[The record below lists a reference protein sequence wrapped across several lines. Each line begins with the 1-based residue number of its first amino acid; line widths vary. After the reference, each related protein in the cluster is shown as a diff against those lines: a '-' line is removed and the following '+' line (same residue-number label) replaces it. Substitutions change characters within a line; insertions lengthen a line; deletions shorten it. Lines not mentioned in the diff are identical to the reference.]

1 MSFTSP
7 PTIYR
12 HYTVSFSD
20 VPINTLFSRLTPIHL
35 WQYRW
40 SRRIRIFGITI
51 ARIRITITLSLDT
64 VSVTFPTGSPVNT
77 ALVNF
82 MATLSLRVSNLATV
96 SANILA
102 SVSLYLDP
110 NFAYIMITP
119 QFVSARVT
127 VRLFGGLLRFSFTQT
142 WNLSYMQTRI
152 NLPNSTQTINFPA
165 PINRSVTM
173 RPANGMLR
181 TVSGYLIAEGDLLII

>member
-1 MSFTSP
+1 M
-7 PTIYR
+7 
-12 HYTVSFSD
+12 
-20 VPINTLFSRLTPIHL
+20 
-35 WQYRW
+35 
-40 SRRIRIFGITI
+40 
-51 ARIRITITLSLDT
+51 
-64 VSVTFPTGSPVNT
+64 SVTFPTGSPVNT

-82 MATLSLRVSNLATV
+82 MATLSLRISNLATV

-102 SVSLYLDP
+102 SVGLYLDP
-110 NFAYIMITP
+110 NFAYILITP

-142 WNLSYMQTRI
+142 WNLSYMQARI

-165 PINRSVTM
+165 PISRSVTM